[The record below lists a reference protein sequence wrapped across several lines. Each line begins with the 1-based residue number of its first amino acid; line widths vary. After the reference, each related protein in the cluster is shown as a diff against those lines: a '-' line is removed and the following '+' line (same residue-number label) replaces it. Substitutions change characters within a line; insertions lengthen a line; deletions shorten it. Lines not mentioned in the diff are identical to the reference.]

1 MYIYIYIYI
10 HAYTVYHRGPINGDK
25 VELYDVKGPVLKGR
39 RIFPPLM
46 ADRGILVF
54 KPFEQV
60 IWGNLA
66 ENLIR
71 TGAKLV

>member
-1 MYIYIYIYI
+1 M
-10 HAYTVYHRGPINGDK
+10 YTVIEANQRGGK
-25 VELYDVKGPVLKGR
+25 VKLYDLRGGAVLKGP
-39 RIFPPLM
+39 RIFPPL

>member
-1 MYIYIYIYI
+1 MYDL
-10 HAYTVYHRGPINGDK
+10 RGGA
-25 VELYDVKGPVLKGR
+25 VLKGA
-39 RIFPPLM
+39 RIFPPLV
-46 ADRGILVF
+46 DRGILVF